1 MTPLRSGRRL
11 GAAIIAMGA
20 FAAAAAA
27 PASAAPA
34 TVTVA
39 NDSFG
44 PSAVTINAGEA
55 VTWNFNEASHNAKGD
70 GWSVNDAFGK
80 GTFSHTFDTAGTYSY
95 VCQAHPDM
103 KGTVKVDPAP
113 AAPAPAPTSPAPG
126 TAPAPGQPTAGAAAA
141 SPAFT
146 APLARDTA
154 VPRVAKVRAA
164 RSRVKVVLS
173 EDATMVV
180 SIRRAGRQ
188 VRRMR
193 VKGTKGA
200 NTVALKGA
208 LRRGRYAVRVVAID
222 AAGNE
227 STARAS
233 RVRITR

>member
-1 MTPLRSGRRL
+1 MTPLRRGRHL

-20 FAAAAAA
+20 FAAAAS

-39 NDSFG
+39 DDAFG
-44 PSAVTINAGEA
+44 PNAVTINAGES
-55 VTWNFNEASHNAKGD
+55 VTWNFNESSHNAKGD
-70 GWSVNDAFGK
+70 GWAVNDKFGT
-80 GTFSHTFDTAGTYSY
+80 GSFSRTFDTAGTFSY
-95 VCQAHPDM
+95 ICQAHPDM

-113 AAPAPAPTSPAPG
+113 ASPAPAAPAP

-141 SPAFT
+141 SPAF
-146 APLARDTA
+146 APVARDTA

-164 RSRVKVVLS
+164 RSRLRVVLS
-173 EDATMVV
+173 EDATIIV
-180 SIRRAGRQ
+180 SVRRAGRQ

-200 NTVALKGA
+200 NTVALKRA

-227 STARAS
+227 SPAKVS
-233 RVRITR
+233 RLRVKR